1 MPNAQPIR
9 AVAISGSP
17 ARSSRSKT
25 LLQHALALLARA
37 GVPGRLI
44 DLAEIPA
51 DVLLGRTR
59 SAVIADAIGQVAA
72 AQIVVDSTPVYRAS
86 YSGLLKVFFD
96 LLPPAALAGKVSVP
110 IASAGSAGHQLML
123 DHALHPL
130 LASLGALNVP
140 SAVFVIDAQFRTR
153 RTYFRCAGKAG
164 GRTARSRSLVRPA
177 GPCAFTQYLI
187 GVHHVKA

>member
-17 ARSSRSKT
+17 ARLSRSRT
-25 LLQHALALLARA
+25 LLQHALALLARE

-51 DVLLGRTR
+51 DDLLGRTR
-59 SAVIADAIGQVAA
+59 SAVIADAIGQVAV
-72 AQIVVDSTPVYRAS
+72 AQIVVASTPVYRAS

-110 IASAGSAGHQLML
+110 MATARARLDISSCSIMPCARCWPASARSMC
-123 DHALHPL
+123 
-130 LASLGALNVP
+130 
-140 SAVFVIDAQFRTR
+140 R
-153 RTYFRCAGKAG
+153 
-164 GRTARSRSLVRPA
+164 ARYS
-177 GPCAFTQYLI
+177 
-187 GVHHVKA
+187 